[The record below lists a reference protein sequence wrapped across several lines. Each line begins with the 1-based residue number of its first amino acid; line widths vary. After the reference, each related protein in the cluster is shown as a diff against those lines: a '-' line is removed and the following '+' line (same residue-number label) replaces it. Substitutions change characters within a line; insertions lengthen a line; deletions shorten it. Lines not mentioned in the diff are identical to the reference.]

1 VQSLTMN
8 SKELFY
14 FKKFEVRHKQSSMR
28 VGTDAVLLGAWTAVD
43 NCTSILDIGTGC
55 GVIALMLAQRTADN
69 VLIDA
74 IDIDPA
80 SCVEAQLN
88 FQSSPWVTKLKVKLS
103 SIQHLKSDTP
113 YDLIV
118 SNPPFFSNS
127 YKPQRLTRMHA
138 RHTTQLD
145 ARTLISSVKQ
155 LLSISGK
162 FSVVLPFTEGLE
174 FIRLCENHALH
185 CTRKISV
192 RGREHKPIERWLLE
206 FQFTKTEPE
215 QGEIIIYDAGD
226 SWADSYKTLTKDFY
240 LKN

>member
-1 VQSLTMN
+1 MD

-28 VGTDAVLLGAWTAVD
+28 VGTDAVLLGAWADVH
-43 NCTSILDIGTGC
+43 NSKHLLDIGTGC
-55 GVIALMLAQRTADN
+55 GVIALMLAQRTNDD

-74 IDIDPA
+74 IDIDAA
-80 SCVEAQLN
+80 SCEEAGLN
-88 FQSSPWVTKLKVKLS
+88 FQSSRWSSKLKVKLS
-103 SIQHLKSDTP
+103 SLQHLKSDTS

-118 SNPPFFSNS
+118 SNPPFFTNS
-127 YKPQRLTRMHA
+127 YKPQRLTRMQA

-145 ARTLISSVKQ
+145 ALTLISSVKQ
-155 LLSISGK
+155 LLSKSGK
-162 FSVVLPFTEGLE
+162 FCVVLPFTEGLE
-174 FIRLCENHALH
+174 FIMLCEKHALY

-206 FQFTKTEPE
+206 FQFIKTEPE
-215 QGEIIIYDAGD
+215 QGDLIIHDAGD
-226 SWADSYKTLTKDFY
+226 SWADSYKKLTKDFY